1 MSQLP
6 LAVKSDFP
14 NADMF
19 STRFRS
25 RLYAADITVTAIKEG
40 IYVTIEGKEV
50 KIADAVKESVTG
62 SILYSPEELKLLK
75 V

>member
-6 LAVKSDFP
+6 VAVKSDFP

-19 STRFRS
+19 STQFRS